1 VTADPRDLAREWAR
15 RYREAW
21 LAGDAEA
28 AAALYTEDCVFRSHP
43 FRELEDA
50 RAYTR
55 RVFGEAETLDVWFG
69 EPVVDGDRVV
79 AEYRAVLRER
89 DRQLTLAG
97 CSVMRLAP
105 DGRCR
110 EARDCWAIEDG
121 RHEPPP
127 GWGL

>member
-1 VTADPRDLAREWAR
+1 MPDPLEQAREWAR
-15 RYREAW
+15 RYQEAW
-21 LAGDAEA
+21 LGGDAEA

-55 RVFGEAETLDVWFG
+55 RVFGEAETLDARFG
-69 EPVVDGDRVV
+69 EPIVEGDRVAV
-79 AEYRAVLRER
+79 EYRAVLQEAGREV
-89 DRQLTLAG
+89 TLAG
-97 CSVMRLAP
+97 CSIMRLDA

-110 EARDCWAIEDG
+110 EARDYWATTEG

-127 GWGL
+127 GWGR